1 MRTTTQMVG
10 PWMSCLAAL
19 SLVTTAASAL
29 ALSGCAATRSVTFIY
44 YPNAPRNDTF
54 PQQREFAAEAKEEC
68 AKYGLA
74 AVHTW
79 DSWTDWDRVRST
91 YSCVTP

>member
-1 MRTTTQMVG
+1 MRIVTLVG
-10 PWMSCLAAL
+10 L
-19 SLVTTAASAL
+19 AL
-29 ALSGCAATRSVTFIY
+29 ALSGCAASRTVTFVY
-44 YPNAPRNDTF
+44 YPNAPRGDTF
-54 PQQREFAAEAKEEC
+54 PRQRQFAAEAQEEC

>member
-1 MRTTTQMVG
+1 MWVATLVG
-10 PWMSCLAAL
+10 L
-19 SLVTTAASAL
+19 AL
-29 ALSGCAATRSVTFIY
+29 ALCGCAVPRTVAFVY
-44 YPNAPRNDTF
+44 YPNAPPSDTF
-54 PQQREFAAEAKEEC
+54 PQQRQFAAEAQEEC

-91 YSCVTP
+91 YSCVMP